1 MTLAPEGRLVRVA
14 GAVFAGSIVH
24 AALGAPV
31 AVAGV
36 DAVAFALG
44 GLVLVALADLAM
56 PRWRQPVRA
65 ERTAPATVA
74 VGVEFSSTLE
84 IVNDT
89 PSPRVAEVFDG
100 LPEHVTSDDFPALL
114 ELPAGGGLLHAAR
127 LRAERRGTLRFRDLH
142 VRLRSPLGLWSVRRR
157 LDLGGELTVLPNY
170 RPVVRYSLL
179 AVAHRQEQ
187 SGIRRRPRRGQG
199 TSFHQL
205 RDYREG
211 DLPQQIDWKATARR
225 RELISREY
233 EEERDQ
239 RVVLLLDRSRRMS
252 VRAGETSLL
261 DHALN
266 ASLLLSY
273 VALEQGDRVSALGFS
288 GEPDWIPPVRGRSGM
303 KSILFGTYDWETSS
317 APSDFFDAAKR
328 TLVLE
333 RRRAL
338 VVMMTSLHGEDA
350 AELERAVGSLSRRH
364 LVVVANLRDPMVD
377 ETLQSPAR
385 GREGT
390 LAALGAAHHKE
401 TLRGAVARLR
411 ERGLRVIDVTPEELP
426 THLATAYLDVKQSGA
441 L

>member
-1 MTLAPEGRLVRVA
+1 MTLAPEGRLVRAA
-14 GAVFAGSIVH
+14 GAVFAASIAH
-24 AALGAPV
+24 AAFGSPVSAGGVDGVAALMGALV
-31 AVAGV
+31 AVA
-36 DAVAFALG
+36 
-44 GLVLVALADLAM
+44 LVDLAL

-65 ERTAPATVA
+65 EREAPGTVA
-74 VGVEFSSTLE
+74 VGVPFATTLE
-84 IVNDT
+84 VTNDG
-89 PSPRVAEVFDG
+89 PSPRSFEVFDG
-100 LPEHVTSDDFPALL
+100 LPEHVTSDDYPATLD
-114 ELPAGGGLLHAAR
+114 LPARGGVRHPAE
-127 LRAERRGTLRFRDLH
+127 LRAERRGELAFRDLH

-157 LDLGGELTVLPNY
+157 LDLGGELKVLPNY
-170 RPVVRYSLL
+170 RPVVKYSLL

-288 GEPDWIPPVRGRSGM
+288 GEPDWIPPVRGRTGM
-303 KSILFGTYDWETSS
+303 KSILFGTYDWETSG

-338 VVMMTSLHGEDA
+338 VVMMTSLQGEDA
-350 AELERAVGSLSRRH
+350 AELQRAVESLSRRH
-364 LVVVANLRDPMVD
+364 LVVVANLRDPAVD
-377 ETLQSPAR
+377 EALARPAR
-385 GREGT
+385 GREDT
-390 LAALGAAHHKE
+390 LAALGAAHHTE
-401 TLRGAVARLR
+401 ALRASVARLR
-411 ERGLRVIDVTPEELP
+411 ERGMRVIDVTPEELP
-426 THLATAYLDVKQSGA
+426 THLATAYLDAKQSGA

>member
-1 MTLAPEGRLVRVA
+1 MTLAPEGRLVRAA
-14 GAVFAGSIVH
+14 GAVFAASIVH
-24 AALGAPV
+24 AALGSPVSAGGVDGVAALLGALV
-31 AVAGV
+31 AVA
-36 DAVAFALG
+36 
-44 GLVLVALADLAM
+44 LVDLAL
-56 PRWRQPVRA
+56 PGWRGPVRA
-65 ERTAPATVA
+65 ERDAPHTVA
-74 VGVEFSSTLE
+74 VGVPFRATLE
-84 IVNDT
+84 VANDG
-89 PSPRVAEVFDG
+89 PSPRRVEVFDG
-100 LPEHVTSDDFPALL
+100 LPEHVTSDDYPATL
-114 ELPAGGGLLHAAR
+114 ELPAHGGVRHAAE
-127 LRAERRGTLRFRDLH
+127 LRVERRGTLAFRDLH
-142 VRLRSPLGLWSVRRR
+142 VRLRSSLGLWSVRRR
-157 LDLGGELTVLPNY
+157 LDLGGELRVLPNY

-288 GEPDWIPPVRGRSGM
+288 GEPDWIPPVRGRTGM

-338 VVMMTSLHGEDA
+338 VVMMTSLQGEDA
-350 AELERAVGSLSRRH
+350 AELERAVASLSRRH
-364 LVVVANLRDPMVD
+364 LVVVANLRDPLVD
-377 ETLQSPAR
+377 ETLARPAR
-385 GREGT
+385 DREDT
-390 LAALGAAHHKE
+390 LASLGAAHHTE
-401 TLRGAVARLR
+401 SLRASVARLR
-411 ERGLRVIDVTPEELP
+411 ERGMRVIDVTPEELP
-426 THLATAYLDVKQSGA
+426 THLATAYLDAKQSGA